1 MSDKNH
7 FDHEFN
13 GTDKPNKKHHKKHH
27 STVSI
32 DELKTIVELFDN
44 TESISQLSYRDLK
57 LARAHAN
64 SQIVQTTAMP
74 SIQAAPVAQPTT
86 ETNPMTSSANEVN
99 ALPES
104 SNNYTVVKSPMVGTC
119 YLAPSPE
126 AENFI
131 VEGQKVKAGDTLCL
145 IEAMKMFNKIKADVS
160 GTIKKISIS
169 NGQSIEFDQP
179 LFEIDES
186 GA

>member
-7 FDHEFN
+7 FEHEFS
-13 GTDKPNKKHHKKHH
+13 GTDKSHKKHHKKHH
-27 STVSI
+27 ATVSI

-57 LARAHAN
+57 LARANAN
-64 SQIVQTTAMP
+64 SPIIHTTPMP
-74 SIQAAPVAQPTT
+74 NIQAAQSIAPTNNQT
-86 ETNPMTSSANEVN
+86 PSENEVKD
-99 ALPES
+99 LPS
-104 SNNYTVVKSPMVGTC
+104 SNTNYTVVKSPMVGTC

-126 AENFI
+126 ADHFA
-131 VEGQKVKAGDTLCL
+131 VEGKKVKAGDTLCL

-160 GTIKKISIS
+160 GTIKKIIIT

>member
-13 GTDKPNKKHHKKHH
+13 GADKAHKKHHKKHH

-57 LARAHAN
+57 LARANAN
-64 SQIVQTTAMP
+64 TQIVQTTAIP
-74 SIQAAPVAQPTT
+74 SIQAAPVAHS
-86 ETNPMTSSANEVN
+86 NASTSNQAPSANEVED
-99 ALPES
+99 LPES
-104 SNNYTVVKSPMVGTC
+104 KTNYTVVKSPMVGTC

-126 AENFI
+126 ADNFAT
-131 VEGQKVKAGDTLCL
+131 EGQKVKAGDTLCL

-160 GTIKKISIS
+160 GTIKKIIIT